1 MKPKEFWQNF
11 KMGEEQE
18 IAANF
23 IYDGLKNLH
32 EMDTLSMETEV
43 FPVLYNISIGIERL
57 MKVAIVLLEF
67 NDNTDVAEFEK
78 SLITHSHMELYAR
91 LKPHNK
97 LNLSKSHMDLLQLLT
112 NFYHSHRYDRFT
124 LQSGTPVTKDKNALH
139 EFISKYL
146 KVDIAENYPMTC
158 VWNTPQI
165 KRFIGKT
172 VKKITKNLYSII
184 DESARA
190 KNLYT
195 YEISGGGSKAGKVL
209 WGNEF
214 LDFEDEDR
222 IKIESL
228 IFLMNLK
235 GSGLV
240 DTIKQVTPLPL
251 DPALDTDHLQNLL
264 RVRAFVSDSIRDE
277 IESEYEELTD
287 VKERLEIIDLI
298 RNPGVSFG
306 EMEDIDSK

>member
-1 MKPKEFWQNF
+1 MTPKEFWQNF

-43 FPVLYNISIGIERL
+43 FPVLYNLSVGIERL

-67 NDNTDVAEFEK
+67 DENTNVEDFEE

-97 LNLSKSHMDLLQLLT
+97 LQLGKVHMDLLQLLT
-112 NFYHSHRYDRFT
+112 MFYHSHRYHRFT
-124 LQSGTPVTKDKNALH
+124 LQSGTPATKDKKALH
-139 EFISKYL
+139 DFIAKYL
-146 KVDIAENYPMTC
+146 KVDVTEDFLMTC
-158 VWNTPQI
+158 VWNTPEI
-165 KRFIGKT
+165 KKFIGKA

-195 YEISGGGSKAGKVL
+195 YEISAGGSKAGKVL
-209 WGNEF
+209 WGDEF

-222 IKIESL
+222 IKTESL

-240 DTIKQVTPLPL
+240 DTIKEIAPLPL

-264 RVRAFVSDSIRDE
+264 RARAFGSDSIRDE
-277 IESEYEELTD
+277 IESEYEELKD

-298 RNPGVSFG
+298 RNPDVSFG
-306 EMEDIDSK
+306 EMDEEENV